1 MALRFV
7 GRTLISLG
15 IMILG
20 FLGYQLFGTNIVT
33 DRAQQALASE
43 VRAKWSEPPES
54 TTAKPPRPELGDGV
68 AIIELPK
75 ISVTQVVVEGV
86 GVEALKKGPGHLPGS
101 AMPGE
106 TGNVVIS
113 GHRTTYGAPFY
124 RLDELEVG
132 DEILLTDRD
141 GVYRYLVS
149 EKEVVLPHEVR
160 VIAPF
165 TDARLTLT
173 TCEPRFSARQRL
185 IIVAKLQGTP
195 KGATTDG

>member
-1 MALRFV
+1 MVLRFV

-15 IMILG
+15 VMILG

-43 VRAKWSEPPES
+43 VKIKWAEPPEPDV
-54 TTAKPPRPELGDGV
+54 TKPPPPVLGDGV
-68 AIIELPK
+68 AIIEIGK
-75 ISVTQVVVEGV
+75 IGLNQVVVEGV
-86 GVEALKKGPGHLPGS
+86 GIEDLKRGPGHYPKTSLPG
-101 AMPGE
+101 E
-106 TGNVVIS
+106 LGNVVIS

-124 RLDELEVG
+124 RLNELENG
-132 DEILLTDRD
+132 DEILLTDHQGTYKYVVTEKKVVRPTE
-141 GVYRYLVS
+141 VS
-149 EKEVVLPHEVR
+149 

-185 IIVAKLQGTP
+185 IIVAMLQGEP
-195 KGATTDG
+195 KEVAPSG